1 MNALRLALFFFVM
14 AISSA
19 SCASQKD
26 IECGRYVE
34 ILDSDELRAQL
45 LQWADEE
52 VFSRTFE
59 KKDFEEILGFV
70 GPGRQGADFSIER
83 SRMRIPSLLDGYVIR
98 SVGPDRY
105 HPNVI
110 FVARRRYQGI
120 LITRG
125 DFEDSLRGTK
135 IDPSAPERREGRFA
149 MICSLD

>member
-1 MNALRLALFFFVM
+1 MNALRLALFIFVM
-14 AISSA
+14 TISSS

-26 IECGRYVE
+26 IECGGYAE
-34 ILDSDELRAQL
+34 ILRSDDLRAQL
-45 LQWADEE
+45 LRWADEE
-52 VFSRTFE
+52 IFSRTFG

-83 SRMRIPSLLDGYVIR
+83 SGIQIPSFIDGYSIR

-120 LITRG
+120 LISRG
-125 DFEDSLRGTK
+125 DFEDSLKGTK
-135 IDPSAPERREGRFA
+135 IDPSAPEMRKGRLA